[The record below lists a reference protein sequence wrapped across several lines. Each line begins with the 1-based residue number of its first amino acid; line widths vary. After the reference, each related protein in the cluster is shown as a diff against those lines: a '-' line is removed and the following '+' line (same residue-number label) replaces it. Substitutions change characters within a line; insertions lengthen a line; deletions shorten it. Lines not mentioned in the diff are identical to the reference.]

1 MDGPGELIL
10 AYGPLISNPGLNIH
24 LLIEFEKALAE
35 AVTHYN
41 PAEVVISRL
50 KAISEVGNTKLEFL
64 SLTGSSLLVICL
76 LVSAA
81 AGQEAD
87 GHGGNETCSYEFFPE
102 FHLIHPSVKIYFNKN
117 WTQS

>member
-1 MDGPGELIL
+1 MRVMVLPPGT
-10 AYGPLISNPGLNIH
+10 GG
-24 LLIEFEKALAE
+24 
-35 AVTHYN
+35 
-41 PAEVVISRL
+41 
-50 KAISEVGNTKLEFL
+50 
-64 SLTGSSLLVICL
+64 TGSGEVDLQLVGGGSLRLGSLFLL